1 MIILISLCILAV
13 KVVNGLS
20 SYFELQ
26 IAQREHAH
34 PPRVHYHPDY
44 EVYCLTEGK
53 CRYFI
58 HDKTYSMI
66 AGDLVVIPPGI
77 IHKVIYETPIHSRIL
92 FNCTRDYIPP
102 SVLQALESI
111 TYYPGHGD
119 TAKQIAALY
128 RRIREAVSAPDAFS
142 EDTIRCC
149 AMELF
154 LLMAKT
160 ADAGVPLPT
169 GSSFVAQAVAFIRT
183 SYAEHLTL
191 SAAARHCAVSPEHL
205 SRVFKKETGFGFN
218 EYLNLYRLKKAEA
231 LLKSGQDVSVSQV
244 ALLCGFNDSN
254 YFSGIYKKT
263 YGISPSQVKKNASKE
278 ADYV

>member
-1 MIILISLCILAV
+1 M
-13 KVVNGLS
+13 NGLS

-26 IAQREHAH
+26 IAQRESAH

-44 EVYCLTEGK
+44 EVYYLTEGR

-58 HDKTYSMI
+58 HDTTYSMT
-66 AGDLVVIPPGI
+66 AGDLVVIPPGT

-92 FNCTRDYIPP
+92 FNCTQDFIPP
-102 SVLQALESI
+102 SVLKAINKI
-111 TYYPGHGD
+111 TYYPNRMD
-119 TAKQIAALY
+119 TDKQISVLY
-128 RRIREAVSAPDAFS
+128 RKIRESTAISDSFS

-149 AMELF
+149 AMALF

-160 ADAGVPLPT
+160 SDTAALLPA
-169 GSSFVAQAVAFIRT
+169 GSSFVAQAVAFIRAN
-183 SYAEHLTL
+183 YAEHLTL
-191 SAAARHCAVSPEHL
+191 SIAARHCAVSPEHL

-231 LLKSGQDVSVSQV
+231 LLKSGQNTSISQV

-263 YGISPSQVKKNASKE
+263 YGISPSQTKKNASKE